1 MIKHS
6 ATTCPICRASQIRV
20 VRRGRETKSIS
31 YRDTALDRY
40 MKSDLC
46 NGFRIERN
54 QVQLSDMSQCEREA
68 MNSLPDTFTV
78 YRGYA
83 TAGEIDSNRLMAA
96 QSWTTN
102 ESVAKKFVQHH
113 ELFLEN
119 EMDIYEC
126 NSTVVSKVVHKSDVI
141 AVLLGKDEA
150 EILLSK

>member
-1 MIKHS
+1 M
-6 ATTCPICRASQIRV
+6 
-20 VRRGRETKSIS
+20 RRGRETKSIS
-31 YRDTALDRY
+31 YRDTTLDRY

-54 QVQLSDMSQCEREA
+54 QVQLSDMTQCEREA

-113 ELFLEN
+113 KDLCEC
-119 EMDIYEC
+119 EC